1 MDAVTLKHVDK
12 SYTSYST
19 EVVLTG
25 QTRESRTR
33 QVLKDLSLS
42 FPVGQL
48 TVIVGRSGCGKSTL
62 LKLLAGKEQP
72 DAGEIAM
79 PEGWH
84 SAMLSPEPYVISWTN
99 VQRNVAMACG
109 VGKTPEERY
118 EKARDFVRLVGLED
132 YADLTPVELSTGSLR
147 PNRREDFMTHAAQIS
162 PGTLGA
168 SLPETSQFGRFLR
181 TIFDGDQELIDYIQR
196 VFGYCLTGSTKEQVF
211 FIAYGTGAN
220 GKSTLIDIVSHILSE
235 YVHTIPVDVLMS
247 RERGGGASPEIARA
261 KGARLVVASE
271 SSSVSKLNEGQIKQL
286 TGNDLIA
293 ARPLYSQGF
302 TYKPE
307 FKIWLS
313 TNHKPFISGTDHGIW
328 RRVQL
333 IPFSVTIPEE
343 EIDRDLPEKL
353 KAEAPLILNWMLEG
367 AKLWYRQGLR
377 PPAAVLDA
385 TKEYRSEMDTM
396 EEFLQNCLRTEPGAT
411 TSARELY
418 EAYQQFCQSN
428 CLNAVSQ
435 TSFGRKLKEKGF
447 QKQKTPFVHYQNV
460 VVLEEYLPFREVTA
474 SLPFPE

>member
-132 YADLTPVELSTGSLR
+132 YADLTPVELSTGMKQR
-147 PNRREDFMTHAAQIS
+147 
-162 PGTLGA
+162 LGLARVLAGQAELLLMDEPFA
-168 SLPETSQFGRFLR
+168 SLDFLTREELQTQLLGIQQKMPR
-181 TIFDGDQELIDYIQR
+181 TIIM
-196 VFGYCLTGSTKEQVF
+196 VT
-211 FIAYGTGAN
+211 
-220 GKSTLIDIVSHILSE
+220 H
-235 YVHTIPVDVLMS
+235 
-247 RERGGGASPEIARA
+247 
-261 KGARLVVASE
+261 
-271 SSSVSKLNEGQIKQL
+271 QL
-286 TGNDLIA
+286 D
-293 ARPLYSQGF
+293 
-302 TYKPE
+302 E
-307 FKIWLS
+307 
-313 TNHKPFISGTDHGIW
+313 
-328 RRVQL
+328 
-333 IPFSVTIPEE
+333 
-343 EIDRDLPEKL
+343 
-353 KAEAPLILNWMLEG
+353 
-367 AKLWYRQGLR
+367 
-377 PPAAVLDA
+377 AVL
-385 TKEYRSEMDTM
+385 
-396 EEFLQNCLRTEPGAT
+396 LGQ
-411 TSARELY
+411 
-418 EAYQQFCQSN
+418 
-428 CLNAVSQ
+428 
-435 TSFGRKLKEKGF
+435 
-447 QKQKTPFVHYQNV
+447 
-460 VVLEEYLPFREVTA
+460 
-474 SLPFPE
+474 

>member
-132 YADLTPVELSTGSLR
+132 YADLTPVELSTGMKQR
-147 PNRREDFMTHAAQIS
+147 
-162 PGTLGA
+162 LGLARVLAGQAELLLMDEPFA
-168 SLPETSQFGRFLR
+168 SLDFLTREELQTQLLAIQQKMPR
-181 TIFDGDQELIDYIQR
+181 TIIILVTHQLDEAVLLGQKIIVMHSDSTVREFDLSGEPYPRDLSAPQIQQLKR
-196 VFGYCLTGSTKEQVF
+196 
-211 FIAYGTGAN
+211 
-220 GKSTLIDIVSHILSE
+220 
-235 YVHTIPVDVLMS
+235 
-247 RERGGGASPEIARA
+247 EIADECR
-261 KGARLVVASE
+261 
-271 SSSVSKLNEGQIKQL
+271 
-286 TGNDLIA
+286 
-293 ARPLYSQGF
+293 
-302 TYKPE
+302 
-307 FKIWLS
+307 
-313 TNHKPFISGTDHGIW
+313 
-328 RRVQL
+328 
-333 IPFSVTIPEE
+333 
-343 EIDRDLPEKL
+343 
-353 KAEAPLILNWMLEG
+353 KAQA
-367 AKLWYRQGLR
+367 
-377 PPAAVLDA
+377 
-385 TKEYRSEMDTM
+385 
-396 EEFLQNCLRTEPGAT
+396 
-411 TSARELY
+411 
-418 EAYQQFCQSN
+418 
-428 CLNAVSQ
+428 
-435 TSFGRKLKEKGF
+435 
-447 QKQKTPFVHYQNV
+447 
-460 VVLEEYLPFREVTA
+460 
-474 SLPFPE
+474 

>member
-132 YADLTPVELSTGSLR
+132 YADLIPVELSTGMKQR
-147 PNRREDFMTHAAQIS
+147 
-162 PGTLGA
+162 LGLARVLAGQAELLLMDEPFA
-168 SLPETSQFGRFLR
+168 SLDFLTREELQTQLLGIQQKMPR
-181 TIFDGDQELIDYIQR
+181 TIILVTHQLDEAVLLGQKIIVMHSDSTVREFDLSDEPYPRDLSAPQIQQLKR
-196 VFGYCLTGSTKEQVF
+196 
-211 FIAYGTGAN
+211 
-220 GKSTLIDIVSHILSE
+220 
-235 YVHTIPVDVLMS
+235 
-247 RERGGGASPEIARA
+247 EIADECR
-261 KGARLVVASE
+261 
-271 SSSVSKLNEGQIKQL
+271 
-286 TGNDLIA
+286 
-293 ARPLYSQGF
+293 
-302 TYKPE
+302 
-307 FKIWLS
+307 
-313 TNHKPFISGTDHGIW
+313 
-328 RRVQL
+328 
-333 IPFSVTIPEE
+333 
-343 EIDRDLPEKL
+343 
-353 KAEAPLILNWMLEG
+353 KAQA
-367 AKLWYRQGLR
+367 
-377 PPAAVLDA
+377 
-385 TKEYRSEMDTM
+385 
-396 EEFLQNCLRTEPGAT
+396 
-411 TSARELY
+411 
-418 EAYQQFCQSN
+418 
-428 CLNAVSQ
+428 
-435 TSFGRKLKEKGF
+435 
-447 QKQKTPFVHYQNV
+447 
-460 VVLEEYLPFREVTA
+460 
-474 SLPFPE
+474 

>member
-132 YADLTPVELSTGSLR
+132 YADLTPVELSTGMKQR
-147 PNRREDFMTHAAQIS
+147 
-162 PGTLGA
+162 LGLARVLAGQAELLLMDEPFA
-168 SLPETSQFGRFLR
+168 SLDFLTREELQTQLLGIQQKMPR
-181 TIFDGDQELIDYIQR
+181 TIILVTHQLDEAVLLGQKIIIMHSDSTVREFDLLGEPY
-196 VFGYCLTGSTKEQVF
+196 
-211 FIAYGTGAN
+211 
-220 GKSTLIDIVSHILSE
+220 
-235 YVHTIPVDVLMS
+235 P
-247 RERGGGASPEIARA
+247 
-261 KGARLVVASE
+261 
-271 SSSVSKLNEGQIKQL
+271 
-286 TGNDLIA
+286 
-293 ARPLYSQGF
+293 
-302 TYKPE
+302 
-307 FKIWLS
+307 
-313 TNHKPFISGTDHGIW
+313 
-328 RRVQL
+328 
-333 IPFSVTIPEE
+333 
-343 EIDRDLPEKL
+343 RDLSAPQMQQL
-353 KAEAPLILNWMLEG
+353 K
-367 AKLWYRQGLR
+367 
-377 PPAAVLDA
+377 
-385 TKEYRSEMDTM
+385 
-396 EEFLQNCLRTEPGAT
+396 
-411 TSARELY
+411 REITD
-418 EAYQQFCQSN
+418 EC
-428 CLNAVSQ
+428 
-435 TSFGRKLKEKGF
+435 RKA
-447 QKQKTPFVHYQNV
+447 Q
-460 VVLEEYLPFREVTA
+460 A
-474 SLPFPE
+474 

>member
-132 YADLTPVELSTGSLR
+132 YADLTPVELSTGMKQR
-147 PNRREDFMTHAAQIS
+147 
-162 PGTLGA
+162 LGLARVLAGQAELLLMDEPFA
-168 SLPETSQFGRFLR
+168 SLDFLTREELQTQLLGIQQKMPR
-181 TIFDGDQELIDYIQR
+181 TIILVTHQLDEAVLLGQKIIVMHSDSTVREFD
-196 VFGYCLTGSTKEQVF
+196 
-211 FIAYGTGAN
+211 
-220 GKSTLIDIVSHILSE
+220 LSDE
-235 YVHTIPVDVLMS
+235 PYP
-247 RERGGGASPEIARA
+247 
-261 KGARLVVASE
+261 
-271 SSSVSKLNEGQIKQL
+271 
-286 TGNDLIA
+286 
-293 ARPLYSQGF
+293 
-302 TYKPE
+302 
-307 FKIWLS
+307 
-313 TNHKPFISGTDHGIW
+313 
-328 RRVQL
+328 
-333 IPFSVTIPEE
+333 
-343 EIDRDLPEKL
+343 RDLSAPQIQQL
-353 KAEAPLILNWMLEG
+353 K
-367 AKLWYRQGLR
+367 
-377 PPAAVLDA
+377 
-385 TKEYRSEMDTM
+385 
-396 EEFLQNCLRTEPGAT
+396 
-411 TSARELY
+411 REITD
-418 EAYQQFCQSN
+418 EC
-428 CLNAVSQ
+428 
-435 TSFGRKLKEKGF
+435 RKA
-447 QKQKTPFVHYQNV
+447 Q
-460 VVLEEYLPFREVTA
+460 A
-474 SLPFPE
+474 